1 MLEII
6 KVEKNSIADEL
17 GFEIGDKILSVN
29 GREVYD
35 FIDFTYLDGI
45 EELFLTV
52 QSKGGEIIELELEK
66 DEFEPLGV
74 TVKDNSK
81 MKVCKNKCAFCF
93 VDQLPDDMR
102 ESLYVKD
109 DDWRYSLLC
118 GNYVTLT
125 NLSEYELERIL
136 EYKIS
141 PLYVS
146 VHAYNAEIRQKLVK
160 NPATQNLIDIMKKM
174 GNAGIKMH
182 TQIVMCKGIND
193 GEILRESIEKLSE
206 IEGVLSIA
214 VVPVGLTKHRCGL
227 FPLLPVDKTSASK
240 AIDICE
246 SAKGK
251 VDVYC
256 SDEMYLRAE
265 REIPNY
271 EFYGDF
277 SQIENGVGLIAKFKR
292 EFLSVLG
299 DIEVL
304 PKTYGVITGM
314 SAKDVLNW
322 ASCEI
327 EKKGAKVQVFPI
339 KNDFFGDS
347 VTVAGL
353 VTGGDIINQL
363 KGKDLPEIL
372 LVPQIMLKE
381 FETVFLDGVTIE
393 KLEKELGKTVRVIAP
408 DGESFARAFTK

>member
-17 GFEIGDKILSVN
+17 GFEIGDKILSFN

-35 FIDFTYLDGI
+35 FIDFTCIDSA
-45 EELFLTV
+45 EELLLSV
-52 QSKGGEIIELELEK
+52 QSKGGEIFELEFEK

-93 VDQLPDDMR
+93 VDQLPDGMR
-102 ESLYVKD
+102 DSLYVKD

-125 NLSEYELERIL
+125 NLSEYDLERIL
-136 EYKIS
+136 DYKIS
-141 PLYVS
+141 PLYIS
-146 VHAYNAEIRQKLVK
+146 VHAVNDEIRQKLVK
-160 NPATQNLIDIMKKM
+160 NPATKNLIDIMKKM
-174 GNAGIKMH
+174 GSAGIKMH

-193 GEILRESIEKLSE
+193 GDVLQESIEKLSE

-227 FPLLPVDKTSASK
+227 FPLEPIDKASASK

-265 REIPNY
+265 RELPNY
-271 EFYGDF
+271 EYYGDF

-292 EFLSVLG
+292 EFLDCLREIKETSG
-299 DIEVL
+299 S
-304 PKTYGVITGM
+304 YGVITGM
-314 SAKDVLNW
+314 SAKDLMSW
-322 ASCEI
+322 ASE
-327 EKKGAKVQVFPI
+327 EVSKLGAKVQVFPI
-339 KNDFFGDS
+339 KNDFFGET

-353 VTGGDIINQL
+353 VTGGDIIAQL
-363 KGKDLPEIL
+363 KGKELPEIL
-372 LVPQIMLKE
+372 LVPSIMLKE
-381 FETVFLDGVTIE
+381 FETVFLDGITIE